1 MVHVLIR
8 QHIWMRLIVLLSI
21 FALLTA
27 CNVGAQDFTISLKEA
42 RVNQIVQNS
51 LASAAASEL
60 PFQVRAVD
68 MKDGY
73 IRVFVSYTR
82 PDAPELIGSY
92 DISLDAEAGGLKG
105 QIVGMDMP
113 GLVLD
118 SDVVSQL
125 AELIAS
131 DFATVSELKG
141 FVNFL
146 DVIIGED
153 SLELVVRLTPSP

>member
-1 MVHVLIR
+1 
-8 QHIWMRLIVLLSI
+8 
-21 FALLTA
+21 
-27 CNVGAQDFTISLKEA
+27 
-42 RVNQIVQNS
+42 
-51 LASAAASEL
+51 
-60 PFQVRAVD
+60 
-68 MKDGY
+68 
-73 IRVFVSYTR
+73 
-82 PDAPELIGSY
+82 LIGSY